1 MKESIFEIRDD
12 FYLDGN
18 RSKSYRELFIISEL
32 FLSTGVTDWK
42 TESNG
47 G

>member
-12 FYLDGN
+12 FYLDG
-18 RSKSYRELFIISEL
+18 KSYRELFIISEL

-42 TESNG
+42 N
-47 G
+47 

>member
-12 FYLDGN
+12 FYLDGKPFQN
-18 RSKSYRELFIISEL
+18 QYRELFIISEL

-42 TESNG
+42 N
-47 G
+47 